1 MQDKKQTL
9 NDAVSFISI
18 ALEQV
23 KDLMAE
29 NNEPSRNVDPD
40 KFNAALASAF
50 EAGYKQ
56 CKQDIDGQYFSID
69 LEEGAFR
76 YYEQHCLSDI
86 VDIDELV
93 GNVRDQSQSFL
104 GSLEHERII
113 TEFDRKDDQQEQ
125 V

>member
-50 EAGYKQ
+50 KAGYNQ
-56 CKQDIDGQYFSID
+56 CKLDIEGQYFSID
-69 LEEGAFR
+69 IEEGGFR

-86 VDIDELV
+86 VDIDDLTV
-93 GNVRDQSQSFL
+93 DSHDQSQSFL
-104 GSLEHERII
+104 GSSEHERII